1 MRFTLSILAAQG
13 RDIKLDEK
21 SFEPYSKFANKIWN
35 ATRFALLNLS
45 DFEAIEYNYEELH
58 LEDKWILTR
67 MNKAIKDVSEGIET
81 YNFNHAAKAI
91 YDFIWSELCD
101 WYIESIKERL
111 NSDGRS
117 KKIAQN
123 ILVKVFDNALR
134 LLHPF
139 MPYLSEELWQAIPSI
154 KDDELLII
162 SKWPEENKE
171 EIFKK
176 EESRFNDIMAV
187 IRGIR
192 NVKADMNI
200 PQSQKIKAEYKILS
214 ENDWIDGAEDQILKL
229 ANLEKFD
236 KTDSKKERS
245 ATAYVD
251 EDVETY
257 VLLGDMIDVEAE
269 KERLNKKIKKLEKD
283 VNKFEKKLNNKNFI
297 EKADPEVV
305 EEAKVKFE
313 DAKYQ
318 VKKLE
323 TLIKEI
329 D

>member
-1 MRFTLSILAAQG
+1 
-13 RDIKLDEK
+13 
-21 SFEPYSKFANKIWN
+21 
-35 ATRFALLNLS
+35 
-45 DFEAIEYNYEELH
+45 
-58 LEDKWILTR
+58 
-67 MNKAIKDVSEGIET
+67 
-81 YNFNHAAKAI
+81 
-91 YDFIWSELCD
+91 
-101 WYIESIKERL
+101 
-111 NSDGRS
+111 
-117 KKIAQN
+117 
-123 ILVKVFDNALR
+123 
-134 LLHPF
+134 

>member
-1 MRFTLSILAAQG
+1 
-13 RDIKLDEK
+13 
-21 SFEPYSKFANKIWN
+21 
-35 ATRFALLNLS
+35 
-45 DFEAIEYNYEELH
+45 
-58 LEDKWILTR
+58 
-67 MNKAIKDVSEGIET
+67 
-81 YNFNHAAKAI
+81 
-91 YDFIWSELCD
+91 
-101 WYIESIKERL
+101 
-111 NSDGRS
+111 
-117 KKIAQN
+117 
-123 ILVKVFDNALR
+123 
-134 LLHPF
+134 
-139 MPYLSEELWQAIPSI
+139 
-154 KDDELLII
+154 
-162 SKWPEENKE
+162 
-171 EIFKK
+171 
-176 EESRFNDIMAV
+176 
-187 IRGIR
+187 
-192 NVKADMNI
+192 MNI